1 MANLKT
7 YLRNFSKT
15 LGILRP
21 FDESIEHNLTQANN
35 DLIAPFDG
43 YMQVSVS
50 CTRCWINVTIQGRES
65 PVLSL
70 QTSAYKT
77 ELSSTIPIK
86 KGSSYHIDTDWT
98 DGRYNVTLFPLMNSN

>member
-21 FDESIEHNLTQANN
+21 FDESIEYNFTQANN
-35 DLIAPFDG
+35 DLIASFDV
-43 YMQVSVS
+43 YMQISVS
-50 CTRCWINVTIQGRES
+50 CTRCWINVAIEGRES

-86 KGSSYHIDTDWT
+86 KGMSYHIDTDWT
-98 DGRYNVTLFPLMNSN
+98 DGRYNVTLFPLMNTN